1 MLAEQLS
8 RYLGKIRQTH
18 PVPARV
24 VLWDGTEIPL
34 GDDTPVTIRL
44 RDRRAVT
51 KLMSPTLDRLGD
63 AYVHGNID
71 IDGPLPDAIRVA
83 SELAANSNHR
93 TRHGRRRRRLG
104 QLPSWARRHTRSG
117 DKEAISY
124 HYDVSNDFYSKFLD
138 EQMVYSC
145 AYYESPD
152 MSLEQ
157 AQSAKLDLVCRK
169 LALREGH
176 ELLDIGCG
184 WGAMAIHAARHYGA
198 RVTGVTLSENQLAL
212 AQQRVTEAGLQDRIT
227 LRLQDYRDIP
237 ERDYFDRIVSIGMF
251 EHVGLRHLRQY
262 FDQMMLMAKPGAMVL
277 NHGITSSDAD
287 SGETANGAGEFI
299 GKYVFPNGELPHV
312 SLAISELSRSGLEL
326 VDAESLRRHYGKTLW
341 AWADRFETAMPELVT
356 LAPQETVRIWRA
368 YLAGCAYAF
377 DNAWVNIYQLLAA
390 KPVHAGG
397 CVQIDQPMTRQYIYD
412 TRSANTGPSGEMAGA
427 ISS

>member
-8 RYLGKIRQTH
+8 RYLGRIKHTH

-34 GDDTPVTIRL
+34 GDETPVTIRL
-44 RDRRAVT
+44 RDRRAIP
-51 KLMSPTLDRLGD
+51 KLMNPTLDKLGD
-63 AYVHGNID
+63 AYVQGNID
-71 IDGPLPDAIRVA
+71 IDGPLPEAIRVA
-83 SELAANSNHR
+83 SQLAEQRPHQRRGAR
-93 TRHGRRRRRLG
+93 RVGR
-104 QLPSWARRHTRSG
+104 LPAWAKRHTRHA
-117 DKEAISY
+117 DKQAISY
-124 HYDVSNDFYSKFLD
+124 HYDVSNAFYEQFLD
-138 EQMVYSC
+138 ERMVYSC
-145 AYYESPD
+145 AYFESDD
-152 MSLEQ
+152 MSLAD
-157 AQSAKLDLVCRK
+157 AQRAKLDLICRK

-176 ELLDIGCG
+176 QLLDIGCG

-198 RVTGVTLSENQLAL
+198 TVTGVTLSENQLAL
-212 AQQRVTEAGLQDRIT
+212 AREKVAQAGLQDRIE

-237 ERDYFDRIVSIGMF
+237 ERDHFDRVVSIGMF

-262 FDQMMLMAKPGAMVL
+262 FEQIMLMAKPGAVVM

-287 SGETANGAGEFI
+287 SGSTPNGAGEFI

-341 AWADRFETAMPELVT
+341 AWANRFEAALPLLHEM
-356 LAPQETVRIWRA
+356 APAETVRIWRA

-390 KPVHAGG
+390 KPYADGSVL
-397 CVQIDQPMTRQYIYD
+397 QINQPMTRNYIYP
-412 TRSANTGPSGEMAGA
+412 ANPGCQPHEPATG
-427 ISS
+427 

>member
-51 KLMSPTLDRLGD
+51 KLLSPTLDRLGD

-71 IDGPLPDAIRVA
+71 IDGPLPAAIRVA
-83 SELAANSNHR
+83 SELAANNAQR
-93 TRHGRRRRRLG
+93 TRPARRRRRLG
-104 QLPSWARRHTRSG
+104 QLPAWARRHTRVA
-117 DKEAISY
+117 DKQAISY
-124 HYDVSNDFYSKFLD
+124 HYDVSNAFYARFLD

-152 MSLEQ
+152 MTLEQ
-157 AQSAKLDLVCRK
+157 AQSAKLDLICRK
-169 LALREGH
+169 LSLREGH

-198 RVTGVTLSENQLAL
+198 RVTGVTLSENQLEL
-212 AQQRVTEAGLQDRIT
+212 ARQRVTAAGLQDRIT

-237 ERDYFDRIVSIGMF
+237 ERDFFDRIVSIGMF

-262 FDQMMLMAKPGAMVL
+262 FEQMMLMAKPGAMVL

-341 AWADRFETAMPELVT
+341 AWADRFETALPELAE

-390 KPVHAGG
+390 KPVLAEG
-397 CVQIDQPMTRQYIYD
+397 CVQISQPMTRQYMYEPRP
-412 TRSANTGPSGEMAGA
+412 TETEAAGTVSTAVSA
-427 ISS
+427 